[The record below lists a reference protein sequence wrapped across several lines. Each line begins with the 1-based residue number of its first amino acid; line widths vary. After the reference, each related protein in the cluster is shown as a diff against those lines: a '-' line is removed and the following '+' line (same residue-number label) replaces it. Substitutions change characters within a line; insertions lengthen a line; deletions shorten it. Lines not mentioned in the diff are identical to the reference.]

1 LQASRVIIPAV
12 CRTARSRLARGGKEV
27 RMEHAHPTRT
37 DVEPI
42 DVAARLRAIKSRLP
56 GQMLQERIDTAKILH
71 GPLYSLREVRA
82 RVGATLPRRPGFIRG
97 AALEPIEAY
106 RQSIPDEALLKYD
119 DAAQSGLFSR
129 FMVATPTYYS
139 ERQVDPWIIGEVTGT
154 EEWAVLAQWDV

>member
-1 LQASRVIIPAV
+1 
-12 CRTARSRLARGGKEV
+12 
-27 RMEHAHPTRT
+27 
-37 DVEPI
+37 
-42 DVAARLRAIKSRLP
+42 
-56 GQMLQERIDTAKILH
+56 
-71 GPLYSLREVRA
+71 
-82 RVGATLPRRPGFIRG
+82 VGATLPRRPGFIRG